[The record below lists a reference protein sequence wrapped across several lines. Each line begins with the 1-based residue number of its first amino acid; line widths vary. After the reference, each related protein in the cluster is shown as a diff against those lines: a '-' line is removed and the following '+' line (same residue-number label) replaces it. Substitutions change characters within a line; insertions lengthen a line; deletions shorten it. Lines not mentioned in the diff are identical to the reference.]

1 LNSEKPGP
9 EFFFLSY
16 CESKDVELFGNESW
30 SISKRTASYIIVSF
44 DMMIVFIVIVGQNL
58 ILYMQ
63 KDFADK
69 YDSQTV
75 EARDFTV
82 VIKKLPETFRQC
94 ANESAL
100 KFSLWQELQDAI
112 KLAKALRI
120 CPAKLDPAIININV
134 TMNRNELLN
143 HSMELNK
150 LCDEIELLYI
160 RLDALDVGSKSQ
172 RKRLADKITDLTEDL
187 GELMSEHKR
196 VVKKHSALMGRGEEN
211 GDVSFS
217 DASEDAQDGWTVR
230 GRKQKSKNRFFD
242 GIHAVYITFLSMQ
255 TKNLVQDLYSS
266 DKNTVTLKLAQ
277 YLKQWFKNKFGKTTA

>member
-1 LNSEKPGP
+1 
-9 EFFFLSY
+9 
-16 CESKDVELFGNESW
+16 
-30 SISKRTASYIIVSF
+30 
-44 DMMIVFIVIVGQNL
+44 
-58 ILYMQ
+58 
-63 KDFADK
+63 
-69 YDSQTV
+69 
-75 EARDFTV
+75 V

-160 RLDALDVGSKSQ
+160 RLDDLDGGTKAQ
-172 RKRLADKITDLTEDL
+172 RKRLADKITYLTEDL
-187 GELMSEHKR
+187 GELMIEHKKTE
-196 VVKKHSALMGRGEEN
+196 KKHKLLMGRGEEN
-211 GDVSFS
+211 GDVSLS
-217 DASEDAQDGWTVR
+217 DASEDAENRWNAL
-230 GRKQKSKNRFFD
+230 GRKQKNKNRFFD

-255 TKNLVQDLYSS
+255 TKDLVQDLYSS
-266 DKNTVTLKLAQ
+266 DRNNVTLKLAQ
-277 YLKQWFKNKFGKTTA
+277 YLKQWFKTRFGKPYA